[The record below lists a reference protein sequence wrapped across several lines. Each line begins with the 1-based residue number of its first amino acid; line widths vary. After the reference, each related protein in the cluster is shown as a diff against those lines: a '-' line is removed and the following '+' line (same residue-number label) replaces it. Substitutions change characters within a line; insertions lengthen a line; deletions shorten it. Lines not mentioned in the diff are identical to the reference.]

1 MNFFL
6 EVCRITETPI
16 LKEIQLKKIPI
27 KDLKTNPKN
36 PQIHPE
42 SQISKLVNSMGEFG
56 YANPI
61 LVDSTNQIIAGHGRL
76 KALKKL
82 NGITETTEIQ
92 VIELPLTPEQAEA
105 YMVTDNRISED
116 AEWDREKLF
125 DVFKNLETTNI
136 DIDITGFTNL
146 ELNVMG
152 YELNLIN
159 SADELDEVLEPTP
172 TPTNPPQ
179 PTPTQPTPTQ
189 PTPTTE
195 NNQLLAEEKVV
206 ISFTIDGSQ
215 RDHAMSVLNKI
226 RNEKNLENISMAF
239 MEMINSYE
247 VN

>member
-1 MNFFL
+1 
-6 EVCRITETPI
+6 
-16 LKEIQLKKIPI
+16 LKEIQLKKIQI
-27 KDLKTNPKN
+27 KELKTNPKN

-42 SQISKLVNSMGEFG
+42 SQISKLVGSMGEFG

-105 YMVTDNRISED
+105 YMVTDNRIGED

-172 TPTNPPQ
+172 TLTNPPQPTPTQPTPTQ

-206 ISFTIDGSQ
+206 ISFTVDGSQ
-215 RDHAMSVLNKI
+215 RDHAMFILNKI

-239 MEMINSYE
+239 IEMINSYE
-247 VN
+247 VK